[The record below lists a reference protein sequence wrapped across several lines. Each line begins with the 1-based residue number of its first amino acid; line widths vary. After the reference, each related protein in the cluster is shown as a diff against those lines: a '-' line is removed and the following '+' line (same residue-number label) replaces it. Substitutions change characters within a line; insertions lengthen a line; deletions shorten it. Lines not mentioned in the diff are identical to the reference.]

1 MVAVPFFDDQHY
13 NAQALVEAK
22 VAQRIQKRPV
32 QVAEAWE

>member
-22 VAQRIQKRPV
+22 VAQRIPKRPV